1 MCESFNKDLERLSRS
16 SRQSESPDGSENFN
30 NRRHGYD
37 YALFYVNIDEESGQ
51 TVKETGTCG
60 LPLSTYAVELAASS
74 LPAGRATDEMVLRLA
89 EHEAETVRSEIAS
102 HDDLPLQAVE
112 HLKKDKSYA
121 VRRNLLNN
129 ESVLDALSEED
140 ILGMLGED
148 PGLVEETFGWGYTS
162 PRIAAMLKKRFADS
176 PDPHL
181 REIVAQLED

>member
-1 MCESFNKDLERLSRS
+1 M
-16 SRQSESPDGSENFN
+16 
-30 NRRHGYD
+30 
-37 YALFYVNIDEESGQ
+37 
-51 TVKETGTCG
+51 VKETGTCG

-74 LPAGRATDEMVLRLA
+74 LPARRATEEMVLRLA

-102 HDDLPLQAVE
+102 HDDLPLQTVE

-140 ILGMLGED
+140 ILEMLGED
-148 PGLVEETFGWGYTS
+148 TGLVEETFGWGCTS

>member
-1 MCESFNKDLERLSRS
+1 M
-16 SRQSESPDGSENFN
+16 
-30 NRRHGYD
+30 
-37 YALFYVNIDEESGQ
+37 
-51 TVKETGTCG
+51 VKETGTCG

-102 HDDLPLQAVE
+102 HDNLPPQAVE
-112 HLKKDKSYA
+112 RLKKDKSYV

-129 ESVLDALSEED
+129 ESALDALSEED
-140 ILGMLGED
+140 ILEMLGED

-176 PDPHL
+176 ADPHL
-181 REIVAQLED
+181 REIVAQFEKWVNIKRPDQI